1 MNLKFWTKLRE
12 PKARKDEVRDFY
24 ESWVKETEAIRG
36 TLDKGMKSHQKV
48 FMFDL
53 YDGNRMR
60 VLTLRMVG
68 PRKIDDEFR
77 TIQVSFQGVV
87 GPCMTKYHKAY
98 NRLIALSRLVTNHSV
113 FSFKS
118 RVCVTIRTMAL
129 SERVRE
135 AISSNFEPKPL
146 L

>member
-98 NRLIALSRLVTNHSV
+98 NRLIALSRLRDEPLCFFIQVPSV
-113 FSFKS
+113 CNDKDYGL
-118 RVCVTIRTMAL
+118 IRACP
-129 SERVRE
+129 RGH
-135 AISSNFEPKPL
+135 L
-146 L
+146 LQL